1 MAKKNKEEKGK
12 KEKGK
17 KAGKK
22 APETNGAVAATT
34 VVETA
39 DGRISER
46 ASEPTPAPAPI
57 PESDER
63 ERILDAW
70 IGSGVRLRHPVNMNS
85 AFAVGST
92 TGQLEA
98 TDDWGVLLRFRRDQ
112 LQFYPWNC
120 IYAVMPD
127 EKGKIDD
134 E

>member
-1 MAKKNKEEKGK
+1 MAKKKKE
-12 KEKGK
+12 EKGK

-22 APETNGAVAATT
+22 APGTNGAVAATT

-46 ASEPTPAPAPI
+46 ASGPTPKAAPASTLV
-57 PESDER
+57 PEER
-63 ERILDAW
+63 DRILDAW

-98 TDDWGVLLRFRRDQ
+98 TDDRGVLLRFRRDQ

-120 IYAVMPD
+120 VYAVMPD